1 MQSLPDRPTGGMQS
15 LPGRPAS
22 FWVDTAPGEPFPSL
36 ERDLSFDV
44 AVLGAGI
51 TGVTTALL
59 LKREGLKVAL
69 VEAARVAH
77 GASGYSTA
85 KVTSQHSLTYSKL
98 HSRFGDDGARAYGAA
113 NQAGLALI
121 VRLSEELGIDCDLRR
136 KPAFAYTESDDE
148 RDTVRQEAEDA
159 LACGLPASYTEA
171 LDLPWPVAGAVRFDD
186 QAEFHPVKYLVPLAR
201 EVDGDGSAVFEG
213 VRAVG
218 VKDGEQPRV
227 TMENGRTIT
236 ARHVVVA
243 THAPFL
249 DRGGFFARMHAE
261 RSYVLGVKVRGSVPQ
276 GMYIST
282 QGHSLRAQPVAEGEL
297 LLVGGESHKLGHAH
311 EGERYRALETYAR
324 ERFDVASIDWRWAT
338 HDHIPHDQVPYVGR
352 LAPFSKKILVATG
365 FRKWGYANAGAA
377 ALMLTDRISGRPNL
391 WAATFD
397 STRLG
402 PPQAAYPFVKENA
415 NVGRRFVVDRLK
427 RADPGSIA
435 PGEGAIVR
443 DGLRQLAVH
452 RDDEGRLHAV
462 SARCTHLG
470 CIVDWNGAE
479 RSWDCPCH
487 GSRFAAD
494 GSVLAG
500 PAVAPLERRSVA
512 DD

>member
-1 MQSLPDRPTGGMQS
+1 MQS

-22 FWVDTAPGEPFPSL
+22 FWIDTAPGEPYPAL
-36 ERDLSFDV
+36 ERGRSFDV

-69 VEAARVAH
+69 IEAGHVAH

-85 KVTSQHSLTYSKL
+85 KVTSQHSLTYSNL
-98 HSRFGDDGARAYGAA
+98 RSHFGDDGAAAYGAA

-136 KPAFAYTESDDE
+136 KPAFTYTESVEE
-148 RDTVRQEAEDA
+148 RDTVRREAEDA
-159 LACGLPASYTEA
+159 LASGLPASYTED

-186 QAEFHPVKYLVPLAR
+186 QAEFHPVKYLVALAQ

-213 VRAVG
+213 TRAVG
-218 VKDGEQPRV
+218 VKDGEWPRV
-227 TMENGRTIT
+227 TTENGRTVT

-249 DRGGFFARMHAE
+249 DRAGFFARMHPE
-261 RSYVLGVKVRGSVPQ
+261 RSYVLGVKVRGAVPQ

-282 QGHSLRAQPVAEGEL
+282 QGHSLRAQPVAGGEL
-297 LLVGGESHKLGHAH
+297 LLVGGESHKLGHSD
-311 EGERYRALETYAR
+311 EVERYRALETYAR

-338 HDHIPHDQVPYVGR
+338 HDHIPHDGVPYVGR
-352 LAPFSKKILVATG
+352 LAPFSKNILVATG
-365 FRKWGYANAGAA
+365 FRKWGYANGSAA
-377 ALMLTDRISGRPNL
+377 ALMLTDRIAGRSNP
-391 WAATFD
+391 WASTFD

-402 PPQAAYPFVKENA
+402 PPQAASSFVKENA
-415 NVGRRFVVDRLK
+415 NVGRRFAMDRLK
-427 RADPGSIA
+427 RGTVSGIA
-435 PGEGAIVR
+435 PGGGAIVR
-443 DGLRQLAVH
+443 DGLGQSAVH

-470 CIVDWNGAE
+470 CIVDWNDAE

-487 GSRFAAD
+487 GSRFDTD
-494 GSVLAG
+494 GSVLSG
-500 PAVAPLERRSVA
+500 PAVAPLARRSAEDAGA
-512 DD
+512 D

>member
-1 MQSLPDRPTGGMQS
+1 MQS

-22 FWVDTAPGEPFPSL
+22 YWVETAQGDPFPSL
-36 ERDLSFDV
+36 ARARSFDV

-69 VEAARVAH
+69 IEADRVAR

-98 HSRFGDDGARAYGAA
+98 RSRFGDEGAIAYGEA

-121 VRLSEELGIDCDLRR
+121 VALAEELGIDCDLRR
-136 KPAFAYTESDDE
+136 KPAYAYTESDDE
-148 RDTVRQEAEDA
+148 RNTVLQEAEDA
-159 LACGLPASYTEA
+159 LASGLPASYTEE

-186 QAEFHPVKYLVPLAR
+186 QAEFHPVKYLLPLAQ
-201 EVDGDGSAVFEG
+201 EVQGEGSAVFEHT
-213 VRAVG
+213 RAVG
-218 VKDGEQPRV
+218 VKDGERPQV
-227 TMENGRTIT
+227 TTADGHSVT

-249 DRGGFFARMHAE
+249 DRAGFFARMHPE
-261 RSYVLGVKVRGSVPQ
+261 RSYVLGVTVRGAVPQ

-282 QGHSLRAQPVAEGEL
+282 QGHSLRAQPVAGGEL
-297 LLVGGESHKLGHAH
+297 LLVGGESHKLGHSD
-311 EGERYRALETYAR
+311 EVERYRALETYAR

-352 LAPFSKKILVATG
+352 LAPFSKNIMVATG
-365 FRKWGYANAGAA
+365 FRKWGYANGSAA
-377 ALMLTDRISGRPNL
+377 ALMLTDRIAGRANP
-391 WAATFD
+391 WASTFD

-402 PPQAAYPFVKENA
+402 PPQAAYSFVKENA
-415 NVGRRFVVDRLK
+415 NVGRRFALDRLK
-427 RADPGSIA
+427 RGSAAGIA

-443 DGLRQLAVH
+443 DGLGQTAVH

-462 SARCTHLG
+462 AARCTHLG
-470 CIVDWNGAE
+470 CIVDYNSAE

-487 GSRFAAD
+487 GSRFDLD

-500 PAVAPLERRSVA
+500 PAVTPLERRSVE
-512 DD
+512 DG

>member
-1 MQSLPDRPTGGMQS
+1 MQS
-15 LPGRPAS
+15 LPGRAAS
-22 FWVDTAPGEPFPSL
+22 FWVDTAPGEPFLSL
-36 ERDLSFDV
+36 ERDRSFDV

-51 TGVTTALL
+51 TGVTTAHL
-59 LKREGLKVAL
+59 LKREGLDVAL
-69 VEAARVAH
+69 IEAGRVAH

-98 HSRFGDDGARAYGAA
+98 RARFGDGGAIAYGAA

-136 KPAFAYTESDDE
+136 MPAFAYTESHDE
-148 RDTVRQEAEDA
+148 RDTVRQEADDA
-159 LACGLPASYTEA
+159 LASGLPASYTEE

-186 QAEFHPVKYLVPLAR
+186 QAEFHPVKYLSALAR
-201 EVDGDGSAVFEG
+201 ELDGHGSAVFEAT
-213 VRAVG
+213 RAVG
-218 VKDGEQPRV
+218 VKDGERPKV
-227 TMENGRTIT
+227 TAENGRTLT

-249 DRGGFFARMHAE
+249 DRAGFFARMHPE
-261 RSYVLGVKVRGSVPQ
+261 RSYVLGVKVRGAVPQ

-282 QGHSLRAQPVAEGEL
+282 EGHSLRAQPVAGGEL
-297 LLVGGESHKLGHAH
+297 LLVGGESHKLGHSD
-311 EGERYRALETYAR
+311 EVERYRALEAYAR

-338 HDHIPHDQVPYVGR
+338 HDHISHDQVPYVGR
-352 LAPFSKKILVATG
+352 LSPFSKSILVATG
-365 FRKWGYANAGAA
+365 FRKWGYANGSAA
-377 ALMLTDRISGRPNL
+377 ALMLCDRISGRPNP
-391 WAATFD
+391 WASTFD

-402 PPQAAYPFVKENA
+402 PPQAAYSYVRENA
-415 NVGRRFVVDRLK
+415 NVGRRFALDRLK
-427 RADPGSIA
+427 RSSAAGVA
-435 PGEGAIVR
+435 AGEGAVVR
-443 DGLRQLAVH
+443 DGLGQAAVH

-487 GSRFAAD
+487 GSRFDID

-500 PAVAPLERRSVA
+500 PAVAPLERRSVEEG
-512 DD
+512 

>member
-1 MQSLPDRPTGGMQS
+1 MQP

-22 FWVDTAPGEPFPSL
+22 FWVDTAPGEPFPAL
-36 ERDLSFDV
+36 ESDRSFDV

-69 VEAARVAH
+69 IEASRVAR

-98 HSRFGDDGARAYGAA
+98 RSSFGDDGAIAYGEA

-121 VRLSEELGIDCDLRR
+121 VRLAEELGIDCDLRR
-136 KPAFAYTESDDE
+136 KPAFAYTESGDE
-148 RDTVRQEAEDA
+148 RETVRQEAADA
-159 LACGLPASYTEA
+159 LASGLPASYTEE

-186 QAEFHPVKYLVPLAR
+186 QAEFHPVKYLLPLAR
-201 EVDGDGSAVFEG
+201 EVDGDGSAVFEAT
-213 VRAVG
+213 RAVG
-218 VKDGEQPRV
+218 VKDGDRPKV
-227 TMENGRTIT
+227 TVDNGRTVT

-249 DRGGFFARMHAE
+249 DRGGFFARMHPE
-261 RSYVLGVKVRGSVPQ
+261 RSYVLGVKVRGAVPQ

-282 QGHSLRAQPVAEGEL
+282 QGHSLRAQPVAGGEL
-297 LLVGGESHKLGHAH
+297 LLVGGESHKLGHAD
-311 EGERYRALETYAR
+311 EAERYRALEIYAR
-324 ERFDVASIDWRWAT
+324 ERFDVASVDWRWAT
-338 HDHIPHDQVPYVGR
+338 HDHIPHDQVPFVGR
-352 LAPFSKKILVATG
+352 LAPFSKNILVATG
-365 FRKWGYANAGAA
+365 FRKWGYANGSAA
-377 ALMLTDRISGRPNL
+377 ALMLCDQISGRPNP
-391 WAATFD
+391 WASTFD

-402 PPQAAYPFVKENA
+402 PPQAAYSFLKENA
-415 NVGRRFVVDRLK
+415 NVGRRFALDRLK
-427 RADPGSIA
+427 RASTDSIA
-435 PGEGAIVR
+435 PGQGAIVR
-443 DGLRQLAVH
+443 EGPVQAAVY
-452 RDDEGRLHAV
+452 RDDGGRLHAV

-470 CIVDWNGAE
+470 CIVDFNAAE

-487 GSRFAAD
+487 GSRFDTD

-500 PAVAPLERRSVA
+500 PAVAPLARRSVEA
-512 DD
+512 G